1 MPKVRNGSRL
11 LLSVCLSV
19 CLSVTTWAVR
29 TGAEGAEGQPV
40 VPRSRSLGRVCS
52 QLERVVSVG
61 VQAVNAC
68 GQLCGVGGGG
78 EVQWLLLLLLL
89 LVVDLVED
97 DSAMAVLAQ
106 RWIPLQA
113 HACCTLTDCCE
124 VLWSSAR
131 R

>member
-1 MPKVRNGSRL
+1 M
-11 LLSVCLSV
+11 
-19 CLSVTTWAVR
+19 SVTEWAVH
-29 TGAEGAEGQPV
+29 TGAKGAEWQSV

-52 QLERVVSVG
+52 QLERVVGVG

-78 EVQWLLLLLLL
+78 VVQWLLLLLLLLLL

-97 DSAMAVLAQ
+97 DGAVAVLAQ

-113 HACCTLTDCCE
+113 HARCTLTDCCE
-124 VLWSSAR
+124 VLRSSAR

>member
-1 MPKVRNGSRL
+1 MAAGCC
-11 LLSVCLSV
+11 CLSV

-29 TGAEGAEGQPV
+29 TSAEGAEGQPV

-52 QLERVVSVG
+52 QLERVVGVG

-78 EVQWLLLLLLL
+78 VVQRLLLLL

-97 DSAMAVLAQ
+97 DGAVAVLVQ

-124 VLWSSAR
+124 VLRSSAR